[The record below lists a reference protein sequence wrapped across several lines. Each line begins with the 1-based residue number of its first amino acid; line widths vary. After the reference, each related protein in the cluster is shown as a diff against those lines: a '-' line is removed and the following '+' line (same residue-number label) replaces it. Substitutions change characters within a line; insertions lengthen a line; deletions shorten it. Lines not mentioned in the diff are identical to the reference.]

1 MSKKP
6 GLENQRVDGLQALL
20 YAESKLRALWK
31 ESLCAVEEKQR
42 MFEARQAVQRF
53 CLKQQVLKKIYTFI
67 SNIIVFLRILLLKR
81 ELL

>member
-1 MSKKP
+1 
-6 GLENQRVDGLQALL
+6 
-20 YAESKLRALWK
+20 
-31 ESLCAVEEKQR
+31 

-53 CLKQQVLKKIYTFI
+53 CLKQQVLKKIYTFL